1 MDQKS
6 WSPVRTTLKRLPVT
20 ENTREKKYYTIGSVE
35 KLCDL
40 LEILSTQDSWD
51 LNELADAMGLP
62 KTTVHRFLLTLL
74 DRGYVVQEKRRGRYS
89 LSFKLF
95 SIASRVVEQTS
106 LVKVARPFEEHL
118 RKALGETVN
127 LTVPFGP
134 HMLVIDKLVSPQAL
148 RQDVQLGSSF
158 SIPCS
163 ASGRIYLA
171 FSSSDDRAR
180 AEAAI
185 RSEGSEEDKEKLPG
199 ILERIDE
206 IRANRIED
214 DNEEQYDGIR
224 CLSAAILD
232 SSNRACAA
240 ISVSFPVM
248 RFSAEIREA
257 AKKELLEAARQI
269 SQRLGA
275 AVF

>member
-1 MDQKS
+1 M
-6 WSPVRTTLKRLPVT
+6 
-20 ENTREKKYYTIGSVE
+20 
-35 KLCDL
+35 
-40 LEILSTQDSWD
+40 
-51 LNELADAMGLP
+51 
-62 KTTVHRFLLTLL
+62 
-74 DRGYVVQEKRRGRYS
+74 
-89 LSFKLF
+89 
-95 SIASRVVEQTS
+95 
-106 LVKVARPFEEHL
+106 
-118 RKALGETVN
+118 
-127 LTVPFGP
+127 
-134 HMLVIDKLVSPQAL
+134 
-148 RQDVQLGSSF
+148 QLGSSF

-185 RSEGSEEDKEKLPG
+185 RSEGSEEDKAKLPG

-248 RFSAEIREA
+248 RFSAEIRES

>member
-1 MDQKS
+1 M
-6 WSPVRTTLKRLPVT
+6 T

-185 RSEGSEEDKEKLPG
+185 RSEGSEEDKAKLPG

-248 RFSAEIREA
+248 RFSAEIRES

>member
-1 MDQKS
+1 MTD
-6 WSPVRTTLKRLPVT
+6 T
-20 ENTREKKYYTIGSVE
+20 NREKKYYTIGSVE

-51 LNELADAMGLP
+51 LNELAAAMGLP

-118 RKALGETVN
+118 RNVLGETVN
-127 LTVPFGP
+127 LTVPSGP
-134 HMLVIDKLVSPQAL
+134 SMLVIDKLVSPQAL

-158 SIPCS
+158 SIPSS

-171 FSSSDDRAR
+171 FASPDDRAR
-180 AEAAI
+180 VETAI
-185 RSEGSEEDKEKLPG
+185 RLEGSAEDKQKLPD
-199 ILERIDE
+199 ILGRIDE

-214 DNEEQYDGIR
+214 DDEEQYDGIR

-248 RFSAEIREA
+248 RFSPEIQEA